1 VTRGFP
7 ETEPMS
13 AAQRAEARPLEDDE
27 DDFDVLSG
35 EYEII
40 PAKQELKKKAQST
53 RRKKSEADV
62 DPVAAAEAAL
72 EKMAQNFVP
81 WMASETETLLAAWQ
95 AAEEHGFDDDSREV
109 LYRAA
114 HDIKGQAATLG
125 FPLVGHVAKSL
136 CHLLDHVPETER
148 LPTSLVA
155 QHVQAI
161 RAMVAENARETD
173 HAVGR
178 ALHSRLSEVTDEFIA
193 SLN

>member
-1 VTRGFP
+1 
-7 ETEPMS
+7 MS
-13 AAQRAEARPLEDDE
+13 AAQRAETRPLEDDE

-81 WMASETETLLAAWQ
+81 WMASETETLLAAWR